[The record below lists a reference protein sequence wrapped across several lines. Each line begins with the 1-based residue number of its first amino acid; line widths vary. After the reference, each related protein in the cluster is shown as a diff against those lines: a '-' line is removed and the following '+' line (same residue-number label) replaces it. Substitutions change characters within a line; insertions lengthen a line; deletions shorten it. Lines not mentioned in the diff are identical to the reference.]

1 MAISVVFSSVI
12 SFSVIS
18 FFAGAL
24 LAASSTY
31 YCVKHRKK
39 TQKINH
45 QVGTPSDEYHQSG
58 PLYAEVNV
66 KPVPLTELE
75 MKGNIAYGPVGQ

>member
-1 MAISVVFSSVI
+1 MAISIVYSSVI

-24 LAASSTY
+24 LAASCTY
-31 YCVKHRKK
+31 YCMKHWKK
-39 TQKINH
+39 TQIINH
-45 QVGTPSDEYHQSG
+45 QVGTPSEECHQSG

-66 KPVPLTELE
+66 KPVPVTELE
-75 MKGNIAYGPVGQ
+75 MKGNIAYGPLGQ